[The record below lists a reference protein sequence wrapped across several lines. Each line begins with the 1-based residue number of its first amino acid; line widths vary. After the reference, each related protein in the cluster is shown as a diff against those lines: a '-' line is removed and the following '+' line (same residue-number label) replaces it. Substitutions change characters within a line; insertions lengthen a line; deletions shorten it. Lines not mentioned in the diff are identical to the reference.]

1 MDGGGSCSGGY
12 FKLYEE
18 LELQE
23 FQDPSRL
30 RMKDSPSIAATAS
43 LSRSTAILLLLLQVL
58 LKPRRYTEWRER
70 SDCLQ
75 LDKDAFSVHILEDM
89 PSFVQFSLS
98 TDSAIDRLVKE
109 NKVVAFI
116 KGSRSAPLCGFS
128 QRVVGILENQGVD
141 YESVDVLDEG
151 YNSGLRETLK
161 KYSNWPTFP
170 QIFVNGELLG
180 GFDILSSMQEKGELS
195 SLSKK

>member
-43 LSRSTAILLLLLQVL
+43 LSRSTAILLLRLQVL

-75 LDKDAFSVHILEDM
+75 AYFMALLNTVQSTPGLYLSYETDITLNFQRRCKLVEGWMAKPIWKQADPRFVWNRNSRVH
-89 PSFVQFSLS
+89 
-98 TDSAIDRLVKE
+98 LVIE
-109 NKVVAFI
+109 VA
-116 KGSRSAPLCGFS
+116 
-128 QRVVGILENQGVD
+128 
-141 YESVDVLDEG
+141 
-151 YNSGLRETLK
+151 
-161 KYSNWPTFP
+161 
-170 QIFVNGELLG
+170 
-180 GFDILSSMQEKGELS
+180 
-195 SLSKK
+195 